1 MQSILFGAA
10 SKIETE
16 ASKMAGRAGGLGRCD
31 MKLGNNKLLGQRKSR
46 TKDAGPSRNCRRLHI
61 NL

>member
-16 ASKMAGRAGGLGRCD
+16 ASKMAGRAGGVAAVI
-31 MKLGNNKLLGQRKSR
+31 S
-46 TKDAGPSRNCRRLHI
+46 S
-61 NL
+61 